1 MIKLNKILLAK
12 IISYIFI
19 PPVMNLFIFWYLFD
33 ISNEPNKVVIIISS
47 AIFGFILPILFFVF
61 MRRKGKIMNDDAT
74 EKSQRTIPYIFA
86 LLFSLL
92 AYFVVEL
99 TGNFSN
105 ASKMWLVYLFSSLII
120 IPINI
125 YWKISAHA
133 LGVSI
138 PFAYLMYSG
147 SMFSLPF
154 IFVII
159 LVFISRLILKVHTPM
174 QLIAGAFVGI
184 IVTNIVYLF

>member
-33 ISNEPNKVVIIISS
+33 ISNEPNRIVIIISS

-61 MRRKGKIMNDDAT
+61 MRRKGKIINDDAT
-74 EKSQRTIPYIFA
+74 DKSQRTIPYIVGI
-86 LLFSLL
+86 LFSLF
-92 AYFVVEL
+92 AYFVLEL
-99 TGNFSN
+99 TGNFAN
-105 ASKMWLVYLFSSLII
+105 AAKMWLVYLFSSLII
-120 IPINI
+120 IPINF

-138 PFAYLMYSG
+138 PFAYLLYSG
-147 SMFSLPF
+147 SKFSLPF
-154 IFVII
+154 IFII
-159 LVFISRLILKVHTPM
+159 FLVFISRLILKVHTPM
-174 QLIAGAFVGI
+174 QLIAGVVVGLI
-184 IVTNIVYLF
+184 ITNIVYLF